1 MDGSP
6 PRDWNEH
13 IAELR
18 RRKAEALGQGGPD
31 AVARLHER
39 AKLSARER
47 LAILLDPGSFHE
59 IGLLAQ
65 GAIETPGRPRQV
77 IHADGVVTGWG
88 EIAGRKVFVVADDG
102 SVMGGAASITNV
114 EKRFRLRRMAMEQ
127 GYPFVGLYEGSAI
140 RFQDSM
146 DAAIMSRIPAFAEV
160 VACQGVI
167 PQVAAL
173 LGPCFGRPPI
183 DALFSELVLL
193 VRNTGFVGWSGPTLV
208 KGGIG
213 EAVSLEEL
221 AGAEMHAKTT
231 GLVDVV
237 VEAERECLES
247 IKAFLAF
254 MPSSCWELP
263 PRGPSTDD
271 PSRRCP
277 GLLDIVPGNLRKP
290 YDMLRVIAALVDHG
304 SYFTYKAEFG
314 RGVITCLARL
324 AGLPV
329 GVVASQPDHDGG
341 VIDPDG
347 AYKARRFIAAC
358 DAFHIPLVFLQD
370 QPGFMIGTTAEADRA
385 IFWGGSL
392 IATVQR
398 ATVPKVTV
406 VLRKCHGAAMWAMG
420 GRSGDSP
427 DLLLAWPSAVMTG
440 TGAASAVYTIHA
452 KELEAADDPGARRR
466 ALEAAYND
474 KGSVYRAAAVLGV
487 DDVIEPPDTRRSLIA
502 ALDMARGKVARQL
515 GRKTPLFP

>member
-1 MDGSP
+1 MA
-6 PRDWNEH
+6 RDWDEH
-13 IAELR
+13 ISELR
-18 RRKAEALGQGGPD
+18 RRKAEARSQGGPQ
-31 AVARLHER
+31 AIARLHER
-39 AKLSARER
+39 GKQSARER
-47 LAILLDPGSFHE
+47 LEILLDPGSFHE

-65 GAIETPGRPRQV
+65 GTIETPGRPLQV
-77 IHADGVVTGWG
+77 INADGVVTGWG
-88 EIAGRKVFVVADDG
+88 EIRGRKVFVVADDG
-102 SVMGGAASITNV
+102 SVMGGAASIMNV
-114 EKRFRLRRMAMEQ
+114 EKRFRLRRMAVEQ

-193 VRNTGFVGWSGPTLV
+193 VKNTGFVGWSGPTLV
-208 KGGIG
+208 RGGIG
-213 EAVSLEEL
+213 EPVTVEEL

-231 GLVDVV
+231 GLVDIVAQT
-237 VEAERECLES
+237 EEECLEI
-247 IKAFLAF
+247 IKTFLAF

-263 PRGPSTDD
+263 PRHPITDD
-271 PSRRCP
+271 PDRPCP
-277 GLLDIVPGNLRKP
+277 ELLDIVPTNLRKP
-290 YDMLRVIAALVDHG
+290 YDMFRVIASVVDHG
-304 SYFTYKAEFG
+304 SVFTYKAEFG
-314 RGVITCLARL
+314 KGLITCLARL
-324 AGLPV
+324 AGRAI
-329 GVVASQPDHDGG
+329 GVVASQPNHEGG
-341 VIDPDG
+341 VIDGDG

-370 QPGFMIGTTAEADRA
+370 QPGFMIGSIAEANRA
-385 IFWGGSL
+385 VFWGGSL
-392 IATVQR
+392 VAAVQR

-427 DLLLAWPSAVMTG
+427 DLLLAWPSAIMTG

-452 KELEAADDPGARRR
+452 KELAAAEDPR
-466 ALEAAYND
+466 ALGRSLEAVYND
-474 KGSVYRAAAVLGV
+474 RGTVYRAAAVLGV
-487 DDVIEPPDTRRSLIA
+487 DDVIEPSETRRSLSA
-502 ALDMARGKVARQL
+502 ALEMACGKLPRQL
-515 GRKTPLFP
+515 GRKAPLFP